1 MEGRGGRGQRD
12 DSVSAVNLGSFFV
25 RLVFTFI
32 ISFGILSFF
41 SNHFFFVRFYFYFSP
56 AQAYSPLIEIVILI
70 VDNHNDDGTISS
82 G

>member
-1 MEGRGGRGQRD
+1 MSRWKEEGGRGQRD

-41 SNHFFFVRFYFYFSP
+41 SNHFFSFAFIFTFLQLKLTLP
-56 AQAYSPLIEIVILI
+56 
-70 VDNHNDDGTISS
+70 
-82 G
+82 